1 VFFVDV
7 DIMTTDQ
14 LKEVLGNYKWTLLV
28 ALIMFAM
35 VGFGYKLA
43 RIIDEGDSKKVQAQ
57 QETIA
62 ILSEENHALTTK
74 VNQLEVAMEL
84 AALTTKVNQLEV
96 AMELATLETESITN
110 TLSEQK
116 KELEAQQELLSFYE
130 RVVAPEKTDEGFA
143 IEGVE
148 VFKLSDNTYQLRL
161 VLLQSKQQKAVING
175 SLDIAV
181 VGQRNGEVITLKSGE
196 SSLLAEDIKYRF
208 RFFQAVNVT
217 LTIEEDINPETISFS
232 TTVYQYKTRKGS
244 YEISVPWNEALS
256 VEIE

>member
-1 VFFVDV
+1 MFFVDV

-62 ILSEENHALTTK
+62 ILSEENH
-74 VNQLEVAMEL
+74 
-84 AALTTKVNQLEV
+84 ALTTKVNQLEV

-181 VGQRNGEVITLKSGE
+181 VGERNGEAITLKSGE

-208 RFFQAVNVT
+208 RFFQAVNAT
-217 LTIEEDINPETISFS
+217 LTIEEDINPESISFS
-232 TTVYQYKTRKGS
+232 TTVYQYKTRKGN

>member
-1 VFFVDV
+1 MFFVDV

-84 AALTTKVNQLEV
+84 A
-96 AMELATLETESITN
+96 TLETESITN
-110 TLSEQK
+110 TLGEQK

-143 IEGVE
+143 TEGVE

-181 VGQRNGEVITLKSGE
+181 VGQRNGEAITLKSGE

-217 LTIEEDINPETISFS
+217 LTIEEDINPESIAFS
-232 TTVYQYKTRKGS
+232 TTVYQYKTRKGN

>member
-1 VFFVDV
+1 
-7 DIMTTDQ
+7 MTTEQ

-28 ALIMFAM
+28 AFIMFAM

-43 RIIDEGDSKKVQAQ
+43 RILDEGDGKKVQAQ

-62 ILSEENHALTTK
+62 ILSEENNALTTK

-84 AALTTKVNQLEV
+84 AKLE
-96 AMELATLETESITN
+96 AENIATM
-110 TLSEQK
+110 LSEQR

-130 RVVAPEKTDEGFA
+130 RVMAPEKSDEGFA

-181 VGQRNGEVITLKSGE
+181 AGKRNGEPVTLKSGK
-196 SSLLAEDIKYRF
+196 SNLLAEDVKYRF

-217 LTIEEDINPETISFS
+217 LTIEEDINPESISFS
-232 TTVYQYKTRKGS
+232 TTVYQYKTRKGN

>member
-1 VFFVDV
+1 
-7 DIMTTDQ
+7 MTTDQ

-43 RIIDEGDSKKVQAQ
+43 RINDEGDSKKVQAQ

-84 AALTTKVNQLEV
+84 A
-96 AMELATLETESITN
+96 TLETESITN
-110 TLSEQK
+110 TLGEQK

-181 VGQRNGEVITLKSGE
+181 VGQRNGEAITLKSGE

>member
-84 AALTTKVNQLEV
+84 A
-96 AMELATLETESITN
+96 TLETESITN
-110 TLSEQK
+110 TLGEQK

-181 VGQRNGEVITLKSGE
+181 VGERNGEAITLKSGE

-208 RFFQAVNVT
+208 RFFQAVNAT
-217 LTIEEDINPETISFS
+217 LTIEEDINPESISFS
-232 TTVYQYKTRKGS
+232 TTVYQYKTRKGN

>member
-1 VFFVDV
+1 MFFVDV

-62 ILSEENHALTTK
+62 ILSEENH
-74 VNQLEVAMEL
+74 
-84 AALTTKVNQLEV
+84 ALTTKVNQLEV

-181 VGQRNGEVITLKSGE
+181 VGQRNSEAITLKSGE

-217 LTIEEDINPETISFS
+217 LTIEEDINPESISFS
-232 TTVYQYKTRKGS
+232 TTVYQYKTRKGN

>member
-1 VFFVDV
+1 MFFVDV

-84 AALTTKVNQLEV
+84 A
-96 AMELATLETESITN
+96 TLETESITN
-110 TLSEQK
+110 TLGEQK

-217 LTIEEDINPETISFS
+217 LIIEEDINPESIAFS
-232 TTVYQYKTRKGS
+232 TTVYQYKTRKGN
-244 YEISVPWNEALS
+244 YEISVPWSEALS

>member
-1 VFFVDV
+1 MFFVDV

-62 ILSEENHALTTK
+62 ILSEENH
-74 VNQLEVAMEL
+74 
-84 AALTTKVNQLEV
+84 ALTTKVNQLEV

-181 VGQRNGEVITLKSGE
+181 VGQRNSEAITLKSGE

-217 LTIEEDINPETISFS
+217 LTIEEDINPESIAFS

>member
-43 RIIDEGDSKKVQAQ
+43 RIIDEGDSKKAQAQ

-84 AALTTKVNQLEV
+84 A
-96 AMELATLETESITN
+96 TLETESITN
-110 TLSEQK
+110 TLGEQK

-181 VGQRNGEVITLKSGE
+181 VGQRNGEAITLKSGE

-217 LTIEEDINPETISFS
+217 LIIEEDINPESIAFS
-232 TTVYQYKTRKGS
+232 TTVYQYKTRKGN

>member
-1 VFFVDV
+1 
-7 DIMTTDQ
+7 MTTDQ

-57 QETIA
+57 KETIA
-62 ILSEENHALTTK
+62 ILSEENHALTI
-74 VNQLEVAMEL
+74 
-84 AALTTKVNQLEV
+84 KVNQLEV

-110 TLSEQK
+110 TLGEQK

-208 RFFQAVNVT
+208 RFFQAVNAT
-217 LTIEEDINPETISFS
+217 LTIEEDINPESISFS
-232 TTVYQYKTRKGS
+232 TTVYQYKTRKGN

>member
-1 VFFVDV
+1 MFFVDV

-84 AALTTKVNQLEV
+84 A
-96 AMELATLETESITN
+96 TLETESITN
-110 TLSEQK
+110 TLGEQK

-181 VGQRNGEVITLKSGE
+181 VGERNGEAITLKSGE

-208 RFFQAVNVT
+208 RFFQAVNAT
-217 LTIEEDINPETISFS
+217 LTIEEDINPESISFS
-232 TTVYQYKTRKGS
+232 TTVYQYKTRKGN

>member
-1 VFFVDV
+1 MFFVDV

-57 QETIA
+57 KETIA

-84 AALTTKVNQLEV
+84 A
-96 AMELATLETESITN
+96 TLETESITN
-110 TLSEQK
+110 TLGEQK

-232 TTVYQYKTRKGS
+232 TTVYQYKTRKGN

>member
-1 VFFVDV
+1 MFFVDV
-7 DIMTTDQ
+7 EIMTTDQ

-28 ALIMFAM
+28 AFIMFAM

-43 RIIDEGDSKKVQAQ
+43 RIIDEGHSKKVLAQ

-62 ILSEENHALTTK
+62 ILSEENHALTTR
-74 VNQLEVAMEL
+74 
-84 AALTTKVNQLEV
+84 VNQLEV
-96 AMELATLETESITN
+96 AMELATLETENITN

-130 RVVAPEKTDEGFA
+130 RVMAPEKTDEGFA

-181 VGQRNGEVITLKSGE
+181 VGQRNGEAITLKSGE

-208 RFFQAVNVT
+208 RFFQAVNAT
-217 LTIEEDINPETISFS
+217 LTIEEDINPESISFS
-232 TTVYQYKTRKGS
+232 TTVYQYKTRKGN

>member
-1 VFFVDV
+1 MFFVDV

-57 QETIA
+57 KETIA
-62 ILSEENHALTTK
+62 ILSEENHALTI
-74 VNQLEVAMEL
+74 
-84 AALTTKVNQLEV
+84 KVNQLEV

-110 TLSEQK
+110 TLGEQK

-232 TTVYQYKTRKGS
+232 TTVYQYKTRKGN

>member
-1 VFFVDV
+1 MFFVDV
-7 DIMTTDQ
+7 EIMTTDQ
-14 LKEVLGNYKWTLLV
+14 LKKVLGDYKWTLLV
-28 ALIMFAM
+28 AIIMFVM

-43 RIIDEGDSKKVQAQ
+43 RMIDEGDSKKVQAQ

-84 AALTTKVNQLEV
+84 ATREKENITK
-96 AMELATLETESITN
+96 A
-110 TLSEQK
+110 LSEQT

-130 RVVAPEKTDEGFA
+130 RVVAPEKTDDGFA

-148 VFKLSDNTYQLRL
+148 VFELSDNTYQLRL

-175 SLDIAV
+175 NLDIAV
-181 VGQRNGEVITLKSGE
+181 VGKRNGEPVVLKSGE
-196 SSLLAEDIKYRF
+196 SSVLEEDVKFRF

-217 LTIEEDINPETISFS
+217 LTIEKDIEVESIQFS
-232 TTVYQYKTRKGS
+232 TTVYQYKTRKGN
-244 YEISVPWNEALS
+244 YDVSVPWSEALS
-256 VEIE
+256 TEME

>member
-84 AALTTKVNQLEV
+84 A
-96 AMELATLETESITN
+96 TLETESITN
-110 TLSEQK
+110 TLGEQK

>member
-1 VFFVDV
+1 MFFVDV

-84 AALTTKVNQLEV
+84 A
-96 AMELATLETESITN
+96 TLETESITN
-110 TLSEQK
+110 TLGEQK
-116 KELEAQQELLSFYE
+116 KEIEAQQELLSFYE

-181 VGQRNGEVITLKSGE
+181 VGQRNGEAITLKSGE

>member
-1 VFFVDV
+1 MFFVDV

-84 AALTTKVNQLEV
+84 A
-96 AMELATLETESITN
+96 TLETKSITN
-110 TLSEQK
+110 TLGEQK

>member
-1 VFFVDV
+1 MFFVDV

-62 ILSEENHALTTK
+62 ILSEENH
-74 VNQLEVAMEL
+74 
-84 AALTTKVNQLEV
+84 ALTTKVNQLEV

-181 VGQRNGEVITLKSGE
+181 VGQRNGEAITLKSGE

-232 TTVYQYKTRKGS
+232 TTVYQYKTRKGN
-244 YEISVPWNEALS
+244 YEISVPWSEALS

>member
-62 ILSEENHALTTK
+62 ILSEENH
-74 VNQLEVAMEL
+74 
-84 AALTTKVNQLEV
+84 ALTTKVNQLEV

-181 VGQRNGEVITLKSGE
+181 VGQRNGEAITLKSGE

-217 LTIEEDINPETISFS
+217 LIIEEDINPESIAFS
-232 TTVYQYKTRKGS
+232 TTVYQYKTRKGN

>member
-84 AALTTKVNQLEV
+84 A
-96 AMELATLETESITN
+96 TLETESITN
-110 TLSEQK
+110 TLGEQK

-217 LTIEEDINPETISFS
+217 LIIEEDINPESIAFS
-232 TTVYQYKTRKGS
+232 TTVYQYKTRKGN

>member
-1 VFFVDV
+1 MFFVDV

-62 ILSEENHALTTK
+62 ILYEENH
-74 VNQLEVAMEL
+74 
-84 AALTTKVNQLEV
+84 ALTTKVNQLEV

-110 TLSEQK
+110 TLGEQK

-181 VGQRNGEVITLKSGE
+181 VGQRNGEAITLKSGE

-217 LTIEEDINPETISFS
+217 LTIEEDINPESISFS
-232 TTVYQYKTRKGS
+232 TTVYQYKTRKGN

>member
-1 VFFVDV
+1 MFFVDV

-62 ILSEENHALTTK
+62 ILSEENHALTI
-74 VNQLEVAMEL
+74 
-84 AALTTKVNQLEV
+84 KVNQLEV

-110 TLSEQK
+110 TLGEQK

-232 TTVYQYKTRKGS
+232 TTVYQYKTRKGN

>member
-1 VFFVDV
+1 MFFVDV

-84 AALTTKVNQLEV
+84 A
-96 AMELATLETESITN
+96 TLETESITN
-110 TLSEQK
+110 TLGEQK

-148 VFKLSDNTYQLRL
+148 IFKLSDNTYQLRL

-181 VGQRNGEVITLKSGE
+181 VGQRNGEAITLKSGE

-217 LTIEEDINPETISFS
+217 LTIEEDINPESISFS
-232 TTVYQYKTRKGS
+232 TTVYQYKTRKGN

>member
-1 VFFVDV
+1 MFFVDV

-62 ILSEENHALTTK
+62 ILSEENHALTI
-74 VNQLEVAMEL
+74 
-84 AALTTKVNQLEV
+84 KVNQLEV

-110 TLSEQK
+110 TLGEQK

-181 VGQRNGEVITLKSGE
+181 VGQRNGEAITLKSGE

>member
-1 VFFVDV
+1 
-7 DIMTTDQ
+7 MTTDQ

-84 AALTTKVNQLEV
+84 A
-96 AMELATLETESITN
+96 TLETESITN
-110 TLSEQK
+110 TLGEQK

-181 VGQRNGEVITLKSGE
+181 VGQQNGEAITLKSGE

-217 LTIEEDINPETISFS
+217 LTIEEDINPESISFS
-232 TTVYQYKTRKGS
+232 TTVYQYKTRKGN
-244 YEISVPWNEALS
+244 YEISVPWSDALS

>member
-1 VFFVDV
+1 MFFVDV

-84 AALTTKVNQLEV
+84 A
-96 AMELATLETESITN
+96 TLETESITN
-110 TLSEQK
+110 TLGEQK
-116 KELEAQQELLSFYE
+116 KEIEAQQELLSFYE

-181 VGQRNGEVITLKSGE
+181 VGQRNGEAITLKSGE

-208 RFFQAVNVT
+208 RFFQAVNAT

-232 TTVYQYKTRKGS
+232 TTVYQYKTRKGN
-244 YEISVPWNEALS
+244 YEISVPWSEALS

>member
-1 VFFVDV
+1 MFFVDV

-35 VGFGYKLA
+35 VGLGYKLA

-84 AALTTKVNQLEV
+84 A
-96 AMELATLETESITN
+96 TLETESITN
-110 TLSEQK
+110 TLGEQK

-181 VGQRNGEVITLKSGE
+181 VGQRNGEAITLKSGE

>member
-1 VFFVDV
+1 MFFVDV

-62 ILSEENHALTTK
+62 ILSEENH
-74 VNQLEVAMEL
+74 
-84 AALTTKVNQLEV
+84 ALTTKVNQLEV

-208 RFFQAVNVT
+208 RFFQAVNAT
-217 LTIEEDINPETISFS
+217 LTIEEDINPESISFS

>member
-1 VFFVDV
+1 MFFVDV

-84 AALTTKVNQLEV
+84 A
-96 AMELATLETESITN
+96 TLETKSITN
-110 TLSEQK
+110 TLGEQK

-181 VGQRNGEVITLKSGE
+181 VGQRNGEAITLKSGE

-217 LTIEEDINPETISFS
+217 LTIEEDINPESISFS
-232 TTVYQYKTRKGS
+232 TTVYQYKTRKGN

>member
-1 VFFVDV
+1 MFFVDV

-57 QETIA
+57 KETIA
-62 ILSEENHALTTK
+62 ILSEENH
-74 VNQLEVAMEL
+74 V
-84 AALTTKVNQLEV
+84 LTTKVNQLEV

-110 TLSEQK
+110 TLGEQK
-116 KELEAQQELLSFYE
+116 KEIEAQQELLSFYE

-175 SLDIAV
+175 SLNIAV
-181 VGQRNGEVITLKSGE
+181 VGQRNGEAITLKSGE

-208 RFFQAVNVT
+208 RFFQAVNAT
-217 LTIEEDINPETISFS
+217 LTIEEDINPESISFS
-232 TTVYQYKTRKGS
+232 TTVYQYKTRKGN

>member
-1 VFFVDV
+1 MFFVDV

-57 QETIA
+57 KETIA
-62 ILSEENHALTTK
+62 ILSEENH
-74 VNQLEVAMEL
+74 V
-84 AALTTKVNQLEV
+84 LTTKVNQLEV

-110 TLSEQK
+110 TLGEQK
-116 KELEAQQELLSFYE
+116 KEIEAQQELLSFYE

-148 VFKLSDNTYQLRL
+148 IFKLSDNTYQLRL

-181 VGQRNGEVITLKSGE
+181 VGQRNGEAITLKSGE

-208 RFFQAVNVT
+208 RFFQAVNAT
-217 LTIEEDINPETISFS
+217 LTIEEDINPESISFS
-232 TTVYQYKTRKGS
+232 TTVYQYKTRKGN

>member
-1 VFFVDV
+1 
-7 DIMTTDQ
+7 MTTDQ

-84 AALTTKVNQLEV
+84 A
-96 AMELATLETESITN
+96 TLETESITN
-110 TLSEQK
+110 TLGEQK

-181 VGQRNGEVITLKSGE
+181 VGERNGEAITLKSGE

-208 RFFQAVNVT
+208 RFFQAVNAT
-217 LTIEEDINPETISFS
+217 LTIEEDINPESISFS
-232 TTVYQYKTRKGS
+232 TTVYQYKTRKGN

>member
-1 VFFVDV
+1 
-7 DIMTTDQ
+7 M
-14 LKEVLGNYKWTLLV
+14 
-28 ALIMFAM
+28 
-35 VGFGYKLA
+35 
-43 RIIDEGDSKKVQAQ
+43 
-57 QETIA
+57 
-62 ILSEENHALTTK
+62 
-74 VNQLEVAMEL
+74 
-84 AALTTKVNQLEV
+84 
-96 AMELATLETESITN
+96 
-110 TLSEQK
+110 
-116 KELEAQQELLSFYE
+116 
-130 RVVAPEKTDEGFA
+130 APEKTDEGFA

-232 TTVYQYKTRKGS
+232 TTVYQYKTRKGN
-244 YEISVPWNEALS
+244 YEISVPWSEALS